1 MTLQL
6 LVADWALVLVTEVED
21 SLRCR
26 VVVGGG
32 CSFADFVAV
41 NDRGR
46 VIPVDPVVFVD
57 ADESLR

>member
-1 MTLQL
+1 M
-6 LVADWALVLVTEVED
+6 LVTEVED

-26 VVVGGG
+26 AVVGGG